1 MWMIRAGRGAAW
13 IEDFLDSGLAAIG
26 WNLAND
32 MPLGCQRDA
41 VLTKAEDAFPNLRP
55 AQRASAVGQIHR
67 FLSEMEVGDR
77 VCTYDPGLR
86 RYCLGTLLGED
97 GLREHPLGRWR
108 KVDWTSQV
116 ARDALSSSTRNSLGA
131 IMTLFR
137 ISSEAS
143 AELLSAAV
151 PLGEP
156 LSGDTPPSH
165 APIRVRSEPTV
176 VPASGDDESELDGI
190 LDKAGDLIDD
200 LLIQLEWD
208 EMQELVAGVL
218 RAMGYRTQVAAAGP
232 DRGVD
237 IFASPDGLGL
247 EEPRVFVEVKHRR
260 ESMSAGQVRAFM
272 GGRQVGD
279 RCLYVSTGGFTREAR
294 YEAERSTIPVTL
306 IDLPRLRAL
315 LLDYYDRLDPAT
327 SALVP
332 LQRMYWPVRS

>member
-1 MWMIRAGRGAAW
+1 V
-13 IEDFLDSGLAAIG
+13 S
-26 WNLAND
+26 
-32 MPLGCQRDA
+32 
-41 VLTKAEDAFPNLRP
+41 
-55 AQRASAVGQIHR
+55 
-67 FLSEMEVGDR
+67 
-77 VCTYDPGLR
+77 
-86 RYCLGTLLGED
+86 
-97 GLREHPLGRWR
+97 
-108 KVDWTSQV
+108 WTQQV
-116 ARDALSSSTRNSLGA
+116 ARDGLSPATRNSLGA
-131 IMTLFR
+131 ILTLFR
-137 ISSEAS
+137 VSSDAS
-143 AELLSAAV
+143 AELLDAAV
-151 PLGEP
+151 PLAEP
-156 LSGDTPPSH
+156 LPEDAPRSAPSR
-165 APIRVRSEPTV
+165 PSVPTRA
-176 VPASGDDESELDGI
+176 PASRAEVEFGDEAVERGTEEDSGGDAELEGV

-200 LLIQLEWD
+200 RLMQLDWD

-260 ESMSAGQVRAFM
+260 ASMGAAQVRAFL
-272 GGRQVGD
+272 GGRQTGD

-332 LQRMYWPVRS
+332 LQRMYWPLQL